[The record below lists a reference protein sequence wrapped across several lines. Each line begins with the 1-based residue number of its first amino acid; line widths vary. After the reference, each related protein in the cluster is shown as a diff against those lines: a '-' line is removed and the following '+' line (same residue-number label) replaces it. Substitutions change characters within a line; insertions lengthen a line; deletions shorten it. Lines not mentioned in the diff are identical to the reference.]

1 MSLYPADSNDAD
13 GLYPNDGG
21 DVRNPM
27 RTDLNANHFK
37 IINLNELDLSG
48 AGAITG
54 VNTINGLPYPPTL
67 PQMKNNV
74 WLYASSTAQNIYSG
88 YGAQQ
93 NSVSWETV
101 VYNSPLTP
109 VSLQS
114 YTWPSGTVANTAFIT
129 PYAGVYKITTT
140 IFGIPN
146 QNCYFSMDIYVG
158 GGRTSGGNIV
168 FYNPNGT
175 TTSIIMPIATTT
187 VNLAA
192 GTIILVAGGDADA
205 TGYSVAVG
213 GRLAGGN
220 VECKSIFMV
229 EYLG

>member
-1 MSLYPADSNDAD
+1 MSLYPADNNDPD
-13 GLYPNDGG
+13 SLYPNDGG
-21 DVRNPM
+21 EVRNPM
-27 RTDLNANHFK
+27 RTDLNANHHS
-37 IINLNELDLSG
+37 IIHLNQLDLSG
-48 AGAITG
+48 TGAITG
-54 VNTINGLPYPPTL
+54 LITINGLAYPPIL
-67 PQMKNNV
+67 PQIKNNV
-74 WLYASSTAQNIYSG
+74 WLYASSAAQNIYTG

-109 VSLQS
+109 VSLQP
-114 YTWPSGTVANTAFIT
+114 YTWPSGTVSNTAFIT

-146 QNCYFSMDIYVG
+146 QNCYFSMDIYAG
-158 GGRTSGGNIV
+158 GGRTTGGNIV

-175 TTSIIMPIATTT
+175 TTSIIMPIGTTT
-187 VNLAA
+187 VNLPA
-192 GTIILVAGGDADA
+192 GATILVAGGDADA

-213 GRLAGGN
+213 GTLAGGN
-220 VECKSIFMV
+220 VTCRSVFMI